1 MKGARTRTRRIDE
14 NWAHGNSLSD
24 IVSDVR
30 KTLLLNRQLLRSS
43 RLGLKQFPG

>member
-14 NWAHGNSLSD
+14 NWVHQNSLAD

-30 KTLLLNRQLLRSS
+30 KLYYQIDNA
-43 RLGLKQFPG
+43 